1 MKKFVLTLV
10 LLLGLGLSACKK
22 EEDFGAKDIK
32 VYTRDSASGTREAF
46 FEILGAKAAAKDN
59 SLLAPSM
66 SEVTGNSD
74 MIAKVKGDKYGIGY
88 ISLSSLD
95 GSGLKGLKVGGVAP
109 TKANVLNGTY
119 AVKRNFNYMIRSEFA
134 TPAEEYLTKAFIAY
148 MTSVEG
154 LGTIATEG
162 GIVDTAGA
170 QSWNDVKAGLSEEI
184 RTQLGKDNSSITL
197 KLGGSTS
204 VEKIA
209 TALGREFKAVAGD
222 VNVVNNHTGSGD
234 AYKRTQGKDKDSAN
248 ALHIGFLSREVKASG
263 DEPAAAGT
271 YGWLATDAIVVVVN
285 EDNKLVSDVTL
296 ELLSKIFLKENNIS
310 KWKEVK

>member
-22 EEDFGAKDIK
+22 EDDFGAKDIK

-134 TPAEEYLTKAFIAY
+134 TPAEEY
-148 MTSVEG
+148 
-154 LGTIATEG
+154 
-162 GIVDTAGA
+162 
-170 QSWNDVKAGLSEEI
+170 
-184 RTQLGKDNSSITL
+184 
-197 KLGGSTS
+197 
-204 VEKIA
+204 
-209 TALGREFKAVAGD
+209 
-222 VNVVNNHTGSGD
+222 
-234 AYKRTQGKDKDSAN
+234 
-248 ALHIGFLSREVKASG
+248 
-263 DEPAAAGT
+263 
-271 YGWLATDAIVVVVN
+271 
-285 EDNKLVSDVTL
+285 
-296 ELLSKIFLKENNIS
+296 
-310 KWKEVK
+310 